1 MTNDRGVVMA
11 ITSPDHTDRTGEM
24 CRLQVDV
31 VTTSRPTP
39 GPERHLYR
47 CPADIRISEGSD
59 RRVCKADLVIRH
71 PAGWMGVRAGFTYL
85 LDRREYPTFE
95 ARTERACLL
104 ALSEFPSEEHQIISV
119 FLLGTGATDFAA
131 EPSTSRR

>member
-1 MTNDRGVVMA
+1 MA
-11 ITSPDHTDRTGEM
+11 ISAPDQTDQTDQTGEM

-31 VTTSRPTP
+31 VTTSKPAP

-59 RRVCKADLVIRH
+59 RKVCKANLVIRH
-71 PAGWMGVRAGFTYL
+71 PAGWMGVRAGFTYTV
-85 LDRREYPTFE
+85 DRRQFPTFE
-95 ARTERACLL
+95 TRAERACLL

-119 FLLGTGATDFAA
+119 FLLGTGAIDY
-131 EPSTSRR
+131 STGQPAGHR